1 MTSRS
6 SEPKRK
12 EPARGAG
19 KERLHAGHEDN
30 RGRSLGFH
38 AAGQPITKG
47 SVKPYMGARG
57 HAIPDDPR
65 LAAWEQTM
73 AWSAKAAMA
82 RAGLRP
88 YDCPVIVSA
97 EFRLPCPTSPAFS
110 VPATAADKD
119 KGGGDLDKLLRA
131 LGDALQSAGV
141 VRDDSRIS
149 EYRDCIK
156 RYADDKHPMGVT
168 VTVTPLGKEDEQ

>member
-6 SEPKRK
+6 SEPTRE

-19 KERLHAGHEDN
+19 KERLRARHEDN

-88 YDCPVIVSA
+88 YDCPVRVSA
-97 EFRLPCPTSPAFS
+97 EFRLPCPASPAFR
-110 VPATAADKD
+110 VPATASDRT
-119 KGGGDLDKLLRA
+119 RA
-131 LGDALQSAGV
+131 VGTWTSCCAPWATPCNRPTWSGTTAGSV
-141 VRDDSRIS
+141 ITG
-149 EYRDCIK
+149 I
-156 RYADDKHPMGVT
+156 A
-168 VTVTPLGKEDEQ
+168 